1 MGKYLTIAGSFI
13 IALFYTLFRSKA
25 REVEILKKVTKSQE
39 ESLRISDAKEE
50 VSNTLH
56 IQLEERYKEIT
67 EATKEL
73 KRETSKDDDVVM
85 SSEFIRLLNDRDIQD

>member
-1 MGKYLTIAGSFI
+1 MYKYVVIVTGFLS
-13 IALFYTLFRSKA
+13 ALFYTLFRSKVK
-25 REVEILKKVTKSQE
+25 EVEMLKKVTKSQE

-56 IQLEERYKEIT
+56 IQEEEQYNEIT

-73 KRETSKDDDVVM
+73 KREVSEDDGLVM
-85 SSEFIRLLNDRDIQD
+85 STEFIRLLNDRDIQD